1 MLGRLP
7 VSRSAWGVS
16 ALLLLGSSAA
26 FGGTVP
32 PSIPG
37 TITFAPL
44 AAAANASAVPSLS
57 SWGLVALVVLFS
69 AVIYRVLRTQLGG
82 RPLASMVLAGALCLG
97 VASGIP
103 AVRPAVAVV
112 VTASVDLTADAG
124 GTMAFSFP
132 AGTFAGVLQVSN
144 SSTKAQKITGM
155 TVDEPLS
162 FYNNETTPQCAV
174 GLLVPSGGTC
184 AVGVR
189 NGNPT

>member
-26 FGGTVP
+26 FAGVP
-32 PSIPG
+32 PPIAG
-37 TITFAPL
+37 AVTFAPL

-103 AVRPAVAVV
+103 AVRPAVAVGTTTV
-112 VTASVDLTADAG
+112 SVDLTADTG
-124 GTMAFSFP
+124 GSMAFSFP

>member
-26 FGGTVP
+26 FGGVAP
-32 PSIPG
+32 PIPG

-82 RPLASMVLAGALCLG
+82 RPLASMVLAGALCVG
-97 VASGIP
+97 VVSGIP
-103 AVRPAVAVV
+103 AVRPAVAAGTTTV
-112 VTASVDLTADAG
+112 SVDLTADTG
-124 GTMAFSFP
+124 GSMAFSFP
-132 AGTFAGVLQVSN
+132 GGTFAGVLQVSN

-155 TVDEPLS
+155 TVGEPLE

-174 GLLVPSGGTC
+174 GLLVPSGGGCTI
-184 AVGVR
+184 GVR
-189 NGNPT
+189 NGNAT

>member
-26 FGGTVP
+26 FAGVAP
-32 PSIPG
+32 PPIAG
-37 TITFAPL
+37 AVTFAPL

-103 AVRPAVAVV
+103 AVRPAVAVGTTTV
-112 VTASVDLTADAG
+112 SVDLSTGTG
-124 GTMAFSFP
+124 GRVEFDFP
-132 AGTFAGVLQVSN
+132 AGTFAGVLKISN
-144 SSTKAQKITGM
+144 STIKAQKITGM
-155 TVDEPLS
+155 TVDAPLR
-162 FYNNETTPQCAV
+162 FDYEGTPPVCAV
-174 GLLVPSGGTC
+174 GLVVPSGGICT
-184 AVGVR
+184 VGVFAP
-189 NGNPT
+189 N